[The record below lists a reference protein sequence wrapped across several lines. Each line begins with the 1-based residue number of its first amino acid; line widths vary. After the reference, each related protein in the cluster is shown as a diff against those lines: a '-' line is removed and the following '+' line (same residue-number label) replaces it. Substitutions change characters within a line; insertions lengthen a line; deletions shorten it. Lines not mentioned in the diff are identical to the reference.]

1 MAAAPLCTCDMPKQR
16 AVTEL
21 GASMRSLLGWH
32 MPPIATV
39 TLANST
45 SATTLTV
52 HVAKSTYVMQ
62 PECTATIVM
71 KGIVLTAADVV
82 TVTAMDSNATCATL
96 ALTQLLQVTAETLGT
111 IGLSCGFMRGMIRY
125 TKSFTSDPD
134 GNMNV
139 SVTFTGA

>member
-1 MAAAPLCTCDMPKQR
+1 
-16 AVTEL
+16 
-21 GASMRSLLGWH
+21 
-32 MPPIATV
+32 
-39 TLANST
+39 
-45 SATTLTV
+45 
-52 HVAKSTYVMQ
+52 MQ